1 MRTVRRLVMPLNA
14 GKRQRLAELLSAYA
28 KEKRYWLDGFAR
40 KDRRGFIK
48 SHRRVRDEAILNG
61 YQPESGLPARLWKL
75 ALIEAAETWDKYWQ
89 SIFSQVR
96 TWIAAKKYDKDK
108 GWDNAARHY
117 ANWLL
122 SGYDQAFA
130 CLEAQTPKP
139 SFEHEAAMLPKVA
152 GAVRR
157 RVSHLRGKL
166 PAVRQARSMAMD
178 ANCYGV
184 FEKAGRQ
191 YIAIMTM
198 DRRHRLVLPLS
209 GCAAISG
216 NIRVVMNNGR
226 VQIHVSQKV
235 GGKEALAGAVEA
247 VDMGYSEAFM
257 DAEGIAYGRELGA
270 TLTAASD
277 VRTEKGKARNRLR
290 ALAAQ
295 YRETNPAKAR
305 RIYRFNLGAKKWDQR
320 EYKVRASIACIVNHG
335 LNQLLSTKKP
345 SVLVTEDLR
354 HTFTF
359 DKPKTWNRRLS
370 SWTRGIIQDRVEF
383 KALAE
388 CFRHEQVNPAYS
400 SQTCTQCGFVD
411 SRNRT
416 GDRFVCCYCGYE
428 DHADRV
434 GAMNLLGRVADPEI
448 TRYTPYRAVKTILL
462 QRFHRRL
469 EATVTEATA
478 EVAGAT
484 VPGRTPETVRP
495 CVHHGG
501 DKRGGAS
508 RMNPAVNRRAKQNET
523 IPT

>member
-14 GKRQRLAELLSAYA
+14 GKRQRLAELLSIYA
-28 KEKRYWLDGFAR
+28 KEKKHWLDWFAR
-40 KDRRGFIK
+40 KDRRILLK
-48 SHRRVRDEAILNG
+48 SHRRVRDEAVRNR
-61 YQPESGLPARLWKL
+61 YQPDSGLPARLWKL

-89 SIFSQVR
+89 SIFAGVR
-96 TWIAAKKYDKDK
+96 TRIAAKNKE
-108 GWDNAARHY
+108 WDDAAWHY

-122 SGYDQAFA
+122 SRYDLAFA
-130 CLEAQTPKP
+130 CLEGGMPKP
-139 SFEHEAAMLPKVA
+139 PFEHEAAMLPKVA
-152 GAVRR
+152 AMVRR
-157 RVSHLRGKL
+157 RISRLRGK
-166 PAVRQARSMAMD
+166 PPVVRQARSMAMD
-178 ANCYGV
+178 ADCYGV
-184 FEKAGRQ
+184 FEKDGRQ
-191 YIAIMTM
+191 YIAIMSM
-198 DRRHRLVLPLS
+198 ERRHRLVLPLS
-209 GCAAISG
+209 GHTAISG
-216 NIRVVMNNGR
+216 NIRVVMANDR
-226 VQIHVSQKV
+226 VEIHVFQEV

-247 VDMGYSEAFM
+247 VDMGYSEVFM

-277 VRTEKGKARNRLR
+277 ARTEKGKARNRLR

-305 RIYRFNLGAKKWDQR
+305 RIHRFNLGAKKWDWR
-320 EYKVRASIACIVNHG
+320 EHKVRASIACIVNHG

-400 SQTCTQCGFVD
+400 SQTCPQCGFVD
-411 SRNRT
+411 SGNRN

-434 GAMNLLGRVADPEI
+434 GAMNLRGRLDDPEI
-448 TRYTPYRAVKTILL
+448 TRYTPYREVKTILL

-495 CVHHGG
+495 CIHHGG
-501 DKRGGAS
+501 DKRGGVS
-508 RMNPAVNRRAKQNET
+508 RMYPAVNRRAKLNKT
-523 IPT
+523 NPT